1 MQKNQ
6 ELFFNV
12 LKFDWPTEAL
22 KFHFFGDELP
32 GAERIYHSVVP
43 DEIKEQFPN
52 LGTAEQEHLYT
63 TYTVASEGSV
73 HISLNLSK
81 SKYSFAKRYFN
92 WVIRNHFLSKED
104 TLVRSTFI
112 SDTNVWIPATKQ
124 PYTDFTVYE
133 KYTIKVQ
140 IKHFSGYPEILLSF
154 DGRSKVF
161 KQPANELIHSVSA
174 AAFNWVMYDG
184 AIQKWDDLQE
194 ADEDIDNAEVFP
206 VLNADIEGAMGYP
219 YEPIKPTNK
228 YSEYLDLIVKFYKQY
243 INVEDF
249 KRVIDLHKSGFIKVK
264 PTSIDSTS
272 EESNEL
278 LFGNGNTE
286 KVPYTGIKLHKP
298 YKKSPHSAVNLFY
311 IFHEDDYETVKDLD
325 SRFKNGFGFFKGLER
340 FAKIM
345 FHTQEGFSI
354 RFKNRENPI
363 EQIEEIMTNRTFD
376 PAVQY
381 IAVYITP
388 FGKFDTDKQ
397 HREIYYQVKE
407 LLLKRNITSQAI
419 DPAKMEEQGEDW
431 VYSLP
436 NISIAML
443 AKLNGIPWQ
452 LKQTEQSELIVGI
465 GAFLHKEENIQYIG
479 SSFSFTNHGRF
490 NRFEYFMKNEIDV
503 LAGSIADSVRQYAA
517 AHGEPSRLIIHF
529 YKTMSKAE
537 IEPIQNELKNLGL
550 DIPVFIITINKTE
563 SRDILAFD
571 KKWNGRMPMSGTFIN
586 LGGKQYLL
594 FNSTRYA
601 TSLPKP
607 KDGYPFP
614 VKLKIDC
621 TDKEELKDTKVIKN
635 LIEQVYQFSRMY
647 WKSVRQQNLPVTI
660 KYPEMVA
667 EMLPHFDGNEI
678 PEFGKDN
685 LWFL

>member
-1 MQKNQ
+1 MAQN
-6 ELFFNV
+6 LFFNI
-12 LKFDWPTEAL
+12 LTFDWPTTGLE
-22 KFHFFGDELP
+22 FHFYENEIP
-32 GAERIYHSVVP
+32 GAERIFHTVVP
-43 DEIKEQFPN
+43 DEIKEHFPN
-52 LGTAEQEHLYT
+52 LGTESQEHIYT
-63 TYTVASEGSV
+63 TFTVANEASV
-73 HISLNLSK
+73 CVSMNLSEC
-81 SKYSFAKRYFN
+81 KYSYAKRYFN
-92 WVIRNHFLSKED
+92 WVIRNHFSAKED
-104 TLVRSTFI
+104 TSIRSTFI
-112 SDTNVWIPATKQ
+112 SDCNVWIPAVNQ
-124 PYTDFTVYE
+124 PHDDFIVYE
-133 KYTIKVQ
+133 KFTLKVQ
-140 IKHFSGYPEILLSF
+140 IKHFSNFPEILLSF

-161 KQPANELIHSVSA
+161 KQPANDLIHSVSA
-174 AAFNWVMYDG
+174 AAFNWVMYRG
-184 AIQKWDDLQE
+184 AIQKWEHLQE
-194 ADEDIDNAEVFP
+194 EGEIENSEVFP

-219 YEPIKPTNK
+219 YEPTKTPNK
-228 YSEYLDLIVKFYKQY
+228 YSEYLDLIVSFYKQY
-243 INVEDF
+243 INVADF
-249 KRVIDLHKSGFIKVK
+249 KKVIPLHNSGFIKVK
-264 PTSIDSTS
+264 PVSIDYTS

-286 KVPYTGIKLHKP
+286 KVPYNGIKQYKP
-298 YKKSPHSAVNLFY
+298 FKKSPHSAVNLFY
-311 IFHEDDYETVKDLD
+311 IFHEEDFATVKDLD
-325 SRFKNGFGFFKGLER
+325 SRFKNGFGFFKGLEQ

-345 FHTQEGFSI
+345 YHTQEGFSI
-354 RFKNRENPI
+354 RFKDRENPI
-363 EQIEEIMTNRTFD
+363 KQIEEILSTRTFD
-376 PAVQY
+376 PAIQY
-381 IAVYITP
+381 IAIYVTP

-397 HREIYYQVKE
+397 HREIYYRVKE
-407 LLLKRNITSQAI
+407 LLLKRKITSQAI
-419 DPAKMEEQGEDW
+419 DPAKIEEQGDDW

-529 YKTMSKAE
+529 YKTMSRAE
-537 IEPIQNELKNLGL
+537 IEPIQHELKNLGL
-550 DIPVFIITINKTE
+550 DIPVFILTINKTE

-571 KKWNGRMPMSGTFIN
+571 KNWNGRMPISGTFIN

-601 TSLPKP
+601 TSFPKD

-667 EMLPHFDGNEI
+667 QIAPHFQSNDI
-678 PEFGKDN
+678 PEYGKTN